1 VAPCLKIYKT
11 KTLPVV
17 LYECET
23 CTPKIRDQHRLKEF
37 ENRVLM
43 KIFVPKREKL
53 REAEEDC
60 IIRSFITC
68 TLQQLLLR

>member
-1 VAPCLKIYKT
+1 VDCHRGL
-11 KTLPVV
+11 
-17 LYECET
+17 
-23 CTPKIRDQHRLKEF
+23 RLKEF

-43 KIFVPKREKL
+43 KIFVPKSEKL